1 MATAHRVA
9 RCVLFCCGVAA
20 VQLWRICLSCKH
32 LHSRAPGGLWCG
44 AGDLFLDSGTARV
57 IDVAFSPAGI
67 AQASVAYKTFRL
79 KREEGYLLA
88 DDRAKQAFATA
99 AEQGFENWHGFNPES
114 ERGEC
119 FPLPC
124 LLLLLPRAC
133 LSRYHGVCW

>member
-1 MATAHRVA
+1 MLLWCSCGTAVA
-9 RCVLFCCGVAA
+9 HLSAVFSPVLT
-20 VQLWRICLSCKH
+20 R
-32 LHSRAPGGLWCG
+32 RTWCG

-114 ERGEC
+114 ERGEYS
-119 FPLPC
+119 PLLC
-124 LLLLLPRAC
+124 LLLLPCAC